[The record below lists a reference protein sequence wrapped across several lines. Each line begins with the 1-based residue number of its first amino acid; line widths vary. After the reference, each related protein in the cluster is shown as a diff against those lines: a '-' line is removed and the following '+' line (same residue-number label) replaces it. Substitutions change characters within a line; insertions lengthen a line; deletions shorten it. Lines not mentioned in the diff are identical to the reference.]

1 MTSKKKSFMEI
12 FRENLVAPVL
22 VLVLALFLVPAL
34 VLAPVP
40 ALVLA
45 PVLAPVP
52 ALALSIIEYF
62 SKENR
67 RTSR

>member
-34 VLAPVP
+34 VLAPV
-40 ALVLA
+40 
-45 PVLAPVP
+45 LAPVP